1 MDKIVTVGHT
11 GYLGS
16 YLADRFDT
24 HCWPGRFEWGES
36 WWKWA
41 GSKVNPDVVFY
52 VARACKKEP
61 PRRTKDT
68 LINESRGITRALMAF
83 PNAHFIYTS
92 TKVVNGYTDD
102 WVRPIS
108 LRDIG
113 THFEEAIAG
122 MYQNETHHL
131 PTLSDRAVNRFP
143 AFDELSY
150 DHQLYARAKEIGE
163 TLVRHCAKSHT
174 IFRIWDIE

>member
-1 MDKIVTVGHT
+1 MTKIVTIGHS

-16 YLADRFDT
+16 YLVDRFKT
-24 HCWPGRFEWGES
+24 ETWPGRFHWSEE

-41 GSKVNPDVVFY
+41 GNQLDPDVVFY

-61 PRRTKDT
+61 PRRTKYT
-68 LINESRGITRALMAF
+68 LLLESRGITRALLAF
-83 PNAHFIYTS
+83 PRAKFIYTS
-92 TKVVNGYTDD
+92 TKVVNGYTND

-108 LRDIG
+108 LRDLG
-113 THFEEAIAG
+113 THFEEALDG
-122 MYQNETHHL
+122 MYENDTLHL
-131 PTLSDRAVNRFP
+131 PILSDRAVNRFP
-143 AFDELSY
+143 ALETLSEE
-150 DHQLYARAKEIGE
+150 HQLYARAKEIGE

>member
-1 MDKIVTVGHT
+1 MSKIVTVGHT

-16 YLADRFDT
+16 YLSDRFDT
-24 HCWPGRFEWGES
+24 HRWPGRFEWGDS
-36 WWKWA
+36 WWSWA
-41 GSKVNPDVVFY
+41 GAKVDPKFVFY
-52 VARACKKEP
+52 VARCCGKDS
-61 PRRTKDT
+61 PRRTPDT
-68 LINESRGITRALMAF
+68 LLLETQGIVRAIKAF

-92 TKVVNGYTDD
+92 TKVVNGFTDD

-113 THFEEAIAG
+113 THFEEAMAG
-122 MYQNETHHL
+122 MYNNETHHL
-131 PTLSDRAVNRFP
+131 PTISDKAVNRFP
-143 AFDELSY
+143 AFDSLSY
-150 DHQLYARAKEIGE
+150 EHQLYAHAKGIGE

>member
-1 MDKIVTVGHT
+1 MSKIVTVGHT

-16 YLADRFDT
+16 YLADRFNT
-24 HCWPGRFEWGES
+24 HHWPGRFEWGES

-41 GSKVNPDVVFY
+41 GNKLNPDVVFY
-52 VARACKKEP
+52 VARACKKEY

-68 LINESRGITRALMAF
+68 LINESFGISKALRAF

-92 TKVVNGYTDD
+92 TKVIDGFTDD
-102 WVRPIS
+102 WIRPIS

-131 PTLSDRAVNRFP
+131 PTLSDRAVNRFS
-143 AFDELSY
+143 AFEELSY
-150 DHQLYARAKEIGE
+150 EHRLYAKAKEVGE
-163 TLVRHCAKSHT
+163 IMVRNCAKSHT